1 MIRIRFWELL
11 ELLEHKPFTVTWF
24 ETLRSVKNGD
34 CSTLVAMASN
44 PQYTVYDCGIAKDS
58 ELKLEM
64 MLVPGIAQKN
74 LSYQMAEQLP
84 SINFPALDFISHVN
98 QA

>member
-1 MIRIRFWELL
+1 MGFWELL

-44 PQYTVYDCGIAKDS
+44 PQYTVYVCGIAKDS
-58 ELKLEM
+58 KLKLEM
-64 MLVPGIAQKN
+64 MLVPGIAQKS